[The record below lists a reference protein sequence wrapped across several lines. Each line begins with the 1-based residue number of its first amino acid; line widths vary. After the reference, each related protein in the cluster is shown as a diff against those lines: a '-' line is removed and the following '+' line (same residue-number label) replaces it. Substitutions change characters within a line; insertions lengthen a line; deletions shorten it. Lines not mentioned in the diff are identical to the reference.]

1 MKHYFQTILE
11 DKSTIID
18 FGAETNGSKYYTG
31 MDGDQPTEVPG
42 LVHLPSGV
50 LPYWSG
56 EDAVT
61 ATPSE
66 AMVNWLISNPSP
78 TILTGLEWGSP
89 EWSKA
94 EHALTAWQTKRVTF
108 AQHYL
113 FLMSLCGGFEI
124 RRAKSGRLLCEVTAG
139 ATHRISMKFGAGDRS
154 WNNWTDRIPDGV
166 GAFGIARP
174 ESNGGGC
181 WVELLILPL
190 DGNYKTLAQQNY
202 ESEVL

>member
-11 DKSTIID
+11 DKSVIID
-18 FGAETNGSKYYTG
+18 FGAEANGSRYSTPIE
-31 MDGDQPTEVPG
+31 QNSPSEVAG

-56 EDAVT
+56 EDAIT
-61 ATPSE
+61 AVPEE

-94 EHALTAWQTKRVTF
+94 EHALTAWMTKRVTF

-113 FLMSLCGGFEI
+113 HVRSICGGFEI
-124 RRAKSGRLLCEVTAG
+124 RRAKSGRLMCEVLVG
-139 ATHRISMKFGAGDRS
+139 ASHRISMKYGAGDRS
-154 WNNWTDRIPDGV
+154 WNNWVDRIPDGTT
-166 GAFGIARP
+166 AFGIARP

-181 WVELLILPL
+181 WVELLILPI
-190 DGNYKTLAQQNY
+190 DGNYRTLSQKNY
-202 ESEVL
+202 EQEVT